1 MISAADFFALA
12 LQCAPTVHPATTTDI
27 GYAESRFQHLAIG
40 VVRGDSIYPK
50 DINSALEHI
59 RQLKEKDRNY
69 SIGLM
74 QINQSNFEKY
84 GVTAKDMFDPCK
96 NLSVFEKILTDC
108 YTRGETLKRA
118 LSCYYSGNFETGLR
132 PEKAFSD
139 TSYVQRVGYVVPSTR
154 PGHAAP
160 ANPLKGENVRYPDT
174 VVRGTIPLQSQ
185 PDPITYPAKILRGN
199 FITSEAKESKNEII
213 ENPMSEKE
221 N

>member
-1 MISAADFFALA
+1 MISAADFLALA
-12 LQCAPTVHPATTTDI
+12 LQCAPTVHPTTTTDI

-40 VVRGDSIYPK
+40 VVRGESIYPK

-59 RQLKEKDRNY
+59 KNLKAKGKNY

-84 GVTAKDMFDPCK
+84 GVTAKDMFNPCK
-96 NLSVFEKILTDC
+96 NLSIFEKILTDC

-139 TSYVQRVGYVVPSTR
+139 TSYVQRVGYAVPSTR
-154 PGHAAP
+154 QGRTAP
-160 ANPLKGENVRYPDT
+160 DGSRKGASVRYPGT

-199 FITSEAKESKNEII
+199 FNTSETKESQNEI
-213 ENPMSEKE
+213 NPIPKK
-221 N
+221 

>member
-1 MISAADFFALA
+1 MISAADFLTLA

-59 RQLKEKDRNY
+59 RQLKAKGRNY

-74 QINQSNFEKY
+74 QINQSNFQKY

-96 NLSVFEKILTDC
+96 NLSIFEKIITDC
-108 YTRGETLKRA
+108 YIRGETLTRA
-118 LSCYYSGNFETGLR
+118 LSCYYSGNFESGLR
-132 PEKAFSD
+132 PEQAFSD
-139 TSYVQRVGYVVPSTR
+139 TSYVQRVGYIVPSTR
-154 PGHAAP
+154 PGHAEP
-160 ANPLKGENVRYPDT
+160 ASILKGESVRYPDT
-174 VVRGTIPLQSQ
+174 VVRGTVLLQ
-185 PDPITYPAKILRGN
+185 PKPEPITYPAKILRGN
-199 FITSEAKESKNEII
+199 FITFETKESKNEII
-213 ENPMSEKE
+213 ESPQSEQE

>member
-1 MISAADFFALA
+1 MISAADFLTLA
-12 LQCAPTVHPATTTDI
+12 LQCAPTVHPTTTTDI

-50 DINSALEHI
+50 DINSALEYI
-59 RQLKEKDRNY
+59 RQLKETGRNY

-96 NLSVFEKILTDC
+96 NLSIFEKIITDC
-108 YTRGETLKRA
+108 YIRGKTLKRA
-118 LSCYYSGNFETGLR
+118 LSCYYSGNFEGGLR
-132 PEKAFSD
+132 PEQAFSD

-160 ANPLKGENVRYPDT
+160 VSPFKGENVRYPDT

-199 FITSEAKESKNEII
+199 FMTSETKESKNEII
-213 ENPMSEKE
+213 ENPQSKE
-221 N
+221 ED